1 MKTSKLLAVVFAT
14 VAIAGGVQFS
24 TTNAADAC
32 PFSKKLTGNQSNG
45 SITDPSGS
53 FLGKI
58 FPLKSDN
65 AGIWTAAGTAGLFGL
80 GALYLTLRGSEE
92 TAAVAVDAMGDL
104 NEHPEAPGGEFD
116 LPEEEVKTEQPEVVA
131 DDKTEK
137 EIALV

>member
-1 MKTSKLLAVVFAT
+1 MKTSKLLATVFAT

-32 PFSKKLTGNQSNG
+32 PFSKKFTGSQPS
-45 SITDPSGS
+45 SSTTDPSGS

-58 FPLKSDN
+58 FPLRSDN

-92 TAAVAVDAMGDL
+92 TAAAVEAMDAP
-104 NEHPEAPGGEFD
+104 NEHPEAPGGKFD
-116 LPEEEVKTEQPEVVA
+116 LPEEEVKSEQPEVVA
-131 DDKTEK
+131 EDKSEK